1 MILADIQSGSDGSA
15 WYRFFH
21 ERRWALVRYISSGG
35 ALIRTEAEAE
45 RCAALGLAHC
55 SDAELIIR

>member
-21 ERRWALVRYISSGG
+21 ERRWALVRYITSGG
-35 ALIRTEAEAE
+35 AHIRTEAEAQT
-45 RCAALGLAHC
+45 AALLGLAQTT
-55 SDAELIIR
+55 DAELIIR